1 MRLAFRPPPHS
12 ISQPAPTPQRHQ
24 RIYMQRWDLLLQ
36 FREYLG
42 ETRLRLRSQP
52 MANGRKTKTGLGI
65 FAGVVILLAVVGVV
79 GRRKPPLIQVAS
91 VTRQDLNAVVT
102 SNGKVE
108 PIDATIAHAEF
119 PTFVQSV
126 SAIEGQAVHRGQVV
140 LTLDAA
146 DLRAQLAQARV
157 NLLAAQADLHNARGG
172 GPPVTV
178 AQAQADLDNAQTS
191 VANLERRQAALKK
204 LVAKHA
210 ATQDELD
217 QNTDQLATA
226 DAALAIAHQRREE
239 LSRLAPGDADSAG
252 LRVQQAN
259 DQIRSLEDK
268 LRSATVI
275 APADEILYSLP
286 IRVGDYVTVGE
297 TIAGIAD
304 LRRVRVRAY
313 VDEPD
318 LGWLAADQVVEVTWD
333 AKPGKIWQGRT
344 ELAPKQVVPL
354 GNRSVGEVYCTV
366 DNAAMEL
373 VPNVNVEVRIL
384 VRQSHQA
391 LSVPRA
397 AVRTDDQTRYVYL
410 LSDNRL
416 QRREVTVGIASNTR
430 DEVLSG
436 LAEGDRVALQG
447 DLALRNGMVVRPRDI
462 P

>member
-1 MRLAFRPPPHS
+1 M
-12 ISQPAPTPQRHQ
+12 
-24 RIYMQRWDLLLQ
+24 
-36 FREYLG
+36 G
-42 ETRLRLRSQP
+42 
-52 MANGRKTKTGLGI
+52 NGRKTKTGLGI
-65 FAGVVILLAVVGVV
+65 FAGVVILLAVVGLV
-79 GRRKPPLIQVAS
+79 GRRKPPLIQVAT

-102 SNGKVE
+102 SNGKVG
-108 PIDATIAHAEF
+108 PIDATVAHAEF

-146 DLRAQLAQARV
+146 DLRGQLAQARV
-157 NLLAAQADLHNARGG
+157 NLLAAESDFRNARAG
-172 GPPVTV
+172 GPPDSV
-178 AQAQADLDNAQTS
+178 AQAQGDLDKARIN
-191 VANLERRQAALKK
+191 VANLERRQTTLKD

-210 ATQDELD
+210 ATQDEFD
-217 QNTDQLATA
+217 QNADLLA
-226 DAALAIAHQRREE
+226 AANASLKVAQQRRDE
-239 LSRLAPGDADSAG
+239 LARLAPGDADSAT
-252 LRVQQAN
+252 LRVQQAK
-259 DQIRSLEDK
+259 DQIRSLEEK

-286 IRVGDYVTVGE
+286 VRVGDYVTVGE
-297 TIAGIAD
+297 TLAGMAD

-318 LGWLAADQVVEVTWD
+318 LGWLAADQVVEITWD
-333 AKPGKIWQGRT
+333 AKPGKTWQGRT

-354 GNRSVGEVYCTV
+354 GNRSVGEVYCSV
-366 DNAAMEL
+366 DNAALDL

-416 QRREVTVGIASNTR
+416 QRRDVSVGIASSTR
-430 DEVLSG
+430 EEILTG
-436 LAEGDRVALQG
+436 LGEGDRVALQG
-447 DLALRNGMVVRPRDI
+447 DLALRNGMVIRPRDI

>member
-1 MRLAFRPPPHS
+1 
-12 ISQPAPTPQRHQ
+12 
-24 RIYMQRWDLLLQ
+24 
-36 FREYLG
+36 
-42 ETRLRLRSQP
+42 
-52 MANGRKTKTGLGI
+52 MANGRKTKIGWGI
-65 FAGVVILLAVVGVV
+65 FAGVVIVLAVVGVV
-79 GRRKPPLIQVAS
+79 GRRKPPLIQVAT

-108 PIDATIAHAEF
+108 PINATIAHAEF

-126 SAIEGQAVHRGQVV
+126 SAVEGQPVHRGQVI
-140 LTLDAA
+140 LALDSA
-146 DLRAQLAQARV
+146 DLRSQLAQARV
-157 NLLAAQADLHNARGG
+157 NLLAAQADLRNARAG
-172 GPPVTV
+172 GPQGSV
-178 AQAQADLDNAQTS
+178 AQAQGDLDKAQIS
-191 VANLERRQAALKK
+191 VANLERRQASLKE

-217 QNTDQLATA
+217 QNTDLLATA
-226 DAALAIAHQRREE
+226 DATLAVARQRREE
-239 LSRLAPGDADSAG
+239 LSRQAPTDADSAG

-259 DQIRSLEDK
+259 DQIRALEGK
-268 LRSATVI
+268 LRSATVV
-275 APADEILYSLP
+275 APAEAILYSLP
-286 IRVGDYVTVGE
+286 VRAGDYVTVGE

-318 LGWLAADQVVEVTWD
+318 LGWLAANQIVEVTWD
-333 AKPGKIWQGRT
+333 AKPGKVWQGRT

-366 DNAAMEL
+366 ENAALEL

-384 VRQSHQA
+384 VRQSPLA

-410 LSDNRL
+410 LNDKRL
-416 QRREVTVGIASNTR
+416 QRRDVSVGIASSTR
-430 DEVLSG
+430 DEILSG
-436 LAEGDRVALQG
+436 LVEGDRVALPG
-447 DLALRNGMVVRPRDI
+447 DLALRNGMVVRPRDV